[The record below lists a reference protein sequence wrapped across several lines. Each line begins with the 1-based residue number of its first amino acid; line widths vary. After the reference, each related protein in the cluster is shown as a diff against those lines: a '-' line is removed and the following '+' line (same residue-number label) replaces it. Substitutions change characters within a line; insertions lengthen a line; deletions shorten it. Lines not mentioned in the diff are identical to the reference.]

1 MPSKNTI
8 RAALWTAGALTLS
21 LAVFAA
27 VYAASAPRGA
37 MRSAVRGMVQSTLRS
52 ATRSVLAAALPAAAQ
67 NAQQPVIYF
76 VKNPAPAPAFQT
88 KDLTGKPLSTA
99 DWKGKAVLLNF
110 WATWC
115 PPCREEIPSLIAL
128 QRKYGNRLLIIGM
141 SEDEDSPEDVL
152 KFAQRMG
159 INYPV
164 AMATQQIVTAWGGVE
179 ALPTTFLIDSQGR
192 VMGKHRGLHS
202 VEEYDRDIKA
212 LLGDP
217 VDARIETIADQGQVF
232 LKNAASATEL
242 PDVDFSGLNADQ
254 KKRALHRLNAEPCTC
269 GCKLTVAQC
278 RLNDSTCPI
287 SKTLAAKIVK
297 EVATTAAAPEN
308 PVKVKSLTAN

>member
-1 MPSKNTI
+1 MTRNAKTI
-8 RAALWTAGALTLS
+8 RVALWVAGGLGVCLALIGG
-21 LAVFAA
+21 A
-27 VYAASAPRGA
+27 YA
-37 MRSAVRGMVQSTLRS
+37 MRVPRR
-52 ATRSVLAAALPAAAQ
+52 AAHPEPAAAAQ
-67 NAQQPVIYF
+67 QQPVIYF
-76 VKNPAPAPAFQT
+76 VKNPEPTPAFQV
-88 KDLTGKPLSTA
+88 KDLTGKTISPA

-128 QRKYGNRLLIIGM
+128 QRKYGSRLVVVGI
-141 SEDEDSPEDVL
+141 SEDDDSPEEVL
-152 KFAQRMG
+152 KFVQRVG

-164 AMATQQIVTAWGGVE
+164 AMSTPQIVAAWGGVE
-179 ALPTTFLIDSQGR
+179 ALPTTFLINAQGR
-192 VMGKHRGLHS
+192 VVGKQRGLHS

-232 LKNAASATEL
+232 LKNASNATEL
-242 PDVDFSGLNADQ
+242 PDVDFTGLNAEQ
-254 KKRALHRLNAEPCTC
+254 KKLALHRLNAETCTC

-278 RLNDSTCPI
+278 RLNDTTCPV

-297 EVATTAAAPEN
+297 EVVSASTAAPGT
-308 PVKVKSLTAN
+308 VKRLTAN